1 MVQETKTIEKTKQKR
16 VHQLKNFLET
26 NRLFVFMK
34 ATGEEETEFL
44 DVETLKDLIASLSLE
59 ERIALYFT
67 NFSSIFA
74 NIRPE
79 DQGSFVYVPTT
90 DAEYEELEITWMQ

>member
-1 MVQETKTIEKTKQKR
+1 MVQETKTIEKTKEKR
-16 VHQLKNFLET
+16 VHQLKDFLET
-26 NRLFVFMK
+26 NKMFVFMK
-34 ATGEEETEFL
+34 AVGDEVEFL
-44 DVETLKDLIASLSLE
+44 DVETLRDLISSLSLE

-79 DQGSFVYVPTT
+79 DQGNFIYVPTS
-90 DAEYEELEITWMQ
+90 DSEYEELEIMWMQ